1 MINPSE
7 AFAGFSVDNLGKAQK
22 FYADTLGLTVTRKFG
37 QLRITLSSHT
47 QLLVYA
53 KPDHTPAT
61 YTALYFPVDDVE
73 KAVDE
78 LTERGVRFE
87 RYTRPKT
94 DAKGIYRGRGPTIA
108 WFLDPAGNV
117 LAVVERS

>member
-37 QLRITLSSHT
+37 QLRITLSPHT
-47 QLLVYA
+47 QLLVYT

-94 DAKGIYRGRGPTIA
+94 DAKGIYRGRGPNIA

>member
-7 AFAGFSVDNLGKAQK
+7 AFAGFSVDDLGRAQK
-22 FYADTLGLTVTRKFG
+22 FYAGTLGLAVTRKFG
-37 QLRITLSSHT
+37 QLRIALSEHT
-47 QLLVYA
+47 QLLLYP

-73 KAVDE
+73 RAVDE
-78 LTERGVRFE
+78 LTAKGVRFE
-87 RYTRPKT
+87 QYTRPKT

-108 WFLDPAGNV
+108 WFRDPAGNV